1 MDPLKE
7 RFLKN
12 EFLTM
17 SVLGALGRSNTYS
30 ESASERDK
38 NSFRNALRKKLEEI
52 GEMYVS
58 QISEATHCSNIKKI
72 ADDLTAL
79 FFHCLENGRF
89 RIGIAQKA
97 LNLYLKYLWCVG
109 LIPIPPHCPF
119 DSIIIG
125 HLPECTGMNWTELD
139 NIDDYKKLV
148 KTAQN
153 IASSK
158 TIAEWELEIWLNS
171 VQGLRHREVEKSKID
186 SDEQKFFDIPPKQVP
201 PSGPEIGYMP
211 KRGDIFVGKIND
223 LSLWDATGWLRR
235 DITFYKHE
243 LIRGEKFGYPT
254 RCSRITLIDTD
265 RERYELNFSKPETE
279 DKVCLG
285 TPSRL
290 KPWYRKKRFDDKV
303 INPNERIYFVYTG
316 REREFI
322 ILTGQEYNLGRWKE
336 LLA

>member
-30 ESASERDK
+30 KSASEKDK
-38 NSFRNALRKKLEEI
+38 DSFRNALRKKLEEI
-52 GEMYVS
+52 GETYFS
-58 QISEATHCSNIKKI
+58 PISEETHCSNIKKI
-72 ADDLTAL
+72 ADDLTVL
-79 FFHCLENGRF
+79 FSHCLINGRF

-97 LNLYLKYLWCVG
+97 FNLYLKYLWCTG
-109 LIPIPPHCPF
+109 FIPVPPHCPF

-125 HLPECTGMNWTELD
+125 LLPECTGMNWTELD
-139 NIDDYKKLV
+139 NVDDYKKLV
-148 KTAQN
+148 KAAQN

-171 VQGLRHREVEKSKID
+171 VQRLRHREVEKSKID
-186 SDEQKFFDIPPKQVP
+186 PDQQKYFSIPQKKVP
-201 PSGPEIGYMP
+201 PSGPEIGSMP
-211 KRGDIFVGKIND
+211 KRGETFVGKIND

-235 DITFYKHE
+235 DITIYKHE
-243 LIRGEKFGYPT
+243 LIRGEKFDYPT
-254 RCSRITLIDTD
+254 RHSHITLIDTD

-290 KPWYRKKRFDDKV
+290 KPWYRKKGFDDKL

-322 ILTGQEYNLGRWKE
+322 ILTGQEYNLAKWKE